1 MFPNKINLK
10 KLHYYFITKFIGFY
24 INLLSFFAPEKAKHI
39 AYSVFSEPRKGRI
52 NKNNFP
58 KTLSTSIQETL
69 EYQHH
74 KFQSYTWKGN
84 DEVILLVHGWE
95 SNASR
100 WKKMLPYLK
109 KTGKTI
115 IAIDAPAHG
124 LSSGKEFNVP
134 LYTEFLEIAI
144 LKYNPHILIGHS
156 IGGAACVYH
165 QVKYPNTIIKKL
177 VLLGAPSD
185 LKNILQNYLQLLS
198 LNNKVK
204 TLMQNKFE
212 EKFNIKINDF
222 SGAIF
227 AQSIALKTL
236 VAHDVNDKVVAFEE
250 GKKFAVGFKNITFIE
265 TSQLGHSLHNDELYT
280 KIIAFIQE

>member
-1 MFPNKINLK
+1 MK
-10 KLHYYFITKFIGFY
+10 KLQYFLLTKSLGLY
-24 INLLSFFAPEKAKHI
+24 INFLSFFAPEKAKHL
-39 AYSVFSEPRKGRI
+39 AYSIFSQPRKGRI
-52 NKNNFP
+52 LLDNIP
-58 KTLSTSIQETL
+58 KTLATAIQETL

-74 KFQSYTWKGN
+74 KFQTYTWRGN

-100 WKKMLPYLK
+100 WKKTLPYLK

-144 LKYNPHILIGHS
+144 QKYKPHILIGHS

-185 LKNILQNYLQLLS
+185 LKNILQNYLQMLS

-204 TLMQNKFE
+204 TLMLKKFE
-212 EKFNIKINDF
+212 DKFNIKVNDF
-222 SGAIF
+222 SGEKF
-227 AQSIALKTL
+227 AQNLPLKTL

-250 GKKFAVGFKNITFIE
+250 GKKFAKGFKNVTFIE
-265 TSQLGHSLHNDELYT
+265 TSQLGHSLHSDELYT
-280 KIIAFIQE
+280 KILAFLEEA